1 MVDISLLHHL
11 LKAITPGTTLVFVG
25 DVDQLPSVGPGNC
38 LKDIITSG
46 IIPVVRLDTI
56 FRQGLTSRIII
67 NSHRI
72 NQGKMPEVPEDDS
85 GEYRFIS
92 EEVPVQVL
100 AEIVRQVTEEL
111 PVKYGLDPLWDVQV
125 LSPMHKGILGVE
137 NLNRHLQHALNPEGR
152 PYRRGNTEFRIGDK
166 VMQTRNNYELE
177 VFNGDIGYL
186 MDINEKEDSF
196 QVGYD
201 DRIVLYNSSDAD
213 DLVIAYATTIHKAQG
228 SEYTCVIVPVHTQH
242 YVMLARNLLYTAVT
256 RGKRLVLTIGSAK
269 AVKLSVENSRSRTRF
284 TRFAQRLVG
293 QL

>member
-1 MVDISLLHHL
+1 
-11 LKAITPGTTLVFVG
+11 
-25 DVDQLPSVGPGNC
+25 
-38 LKDIITSG
+38 
-46 IIPVVRLDTI
+46 
-56 FRQGLTSRIII
+56 
-67 NSHRI
+67 
-72 NQGKMPEVPEDDS
+72 MPEIPEDDS

-92 EEVPVQVL
+92 EEDPVKVL
-100 AEIVRQVTEEL
+100 AEVIRQVTEEL
-111 PVKYGLDPLWDVQV
+111 PVKHGLDPLWDVQV

-137 NLNRHLQHALNPEGR
+137 NLNRHLQQALNPEGR

-186 MDINEKEDSF
+186 MDINEKEGSF

-201 DRIVLYNSSDAD
+201 DRIVLYSSSEAD

-256 RGKRLVLTIGSAK
+256 RGKRLVLTIGSAR
-269 AVKLSVENSRSRTRF
+269 AVRLSVENSRSRTRF

-293 QL
+293 QV